1 MIDAE
6 NLIYDYPTKRALH
19 GISFSVRGGETIALV
34 GPNGAGKTTLL
45 RLLAALD
52 RPFSGTVRIDGV
64 DSVGEPRRL
73 HEMVGYLPDFYGLYD
88 DLTVARCLTYAARA
102 RGVSGA
108 DAVTAVTRTAAR
120 IGLADR
126 LEARAR
132 ELSRG
137 LRQRLAIGQSI
148 VHGPRALLLDEPA
161 AGLDPEARRGLSDLI
176 LQLAGEGM
184 AIIVSSHI
192 LAELEDYCSAM
203 LIIRDG
209 HLVSGAPIKAS
220 SGGGR
225 TRLRVVLA
233 GADTRLGLALAGLSG
248 FHIVAAEADAA
259 TLDAP
264 ADPAAWAQALS
275 VLVGA
280 GLAVAQFSEQRQTL
294 EQAYLGAAKGTP

>member
-19 GISFSVRGGETIALV
+19 GISFTVRSGETIALV

-52 RPFSGTVRIDGV
+52 RPFTGAVRIDGV
-64 DSVGEPRRL
+64 DSVREPRRL

-88 DLTVARCLTYAARA
+88 DLSVARCLTYAARA
-102 RGVSGA
+102 RGLSGPEA
-108 DAVTAVTRTAAR
+108 ATAVTRTAAR
-120 IGLADR
+120 VGLADR

-209 HLVSGAPIKAS
+209 HLVSGGPITAGG
-220 SGGGR
+220 GGGR
-225 TRLRVVLA
+225 TQLRVVLA
-233 GADTRLGLALAGLSG
+233 APDARFPAVLAGLSDI
-248 FHIVAAEADAA
+248 HVIAADAAAA

-264 ADPAAWAQALS
+264 ADPAAWARALGQ
-275 VLVGA
+275 LVAIGM
-280 GLAVAQFSEQRQTL
+280 AVAQFSEQRQTL
-294 EQAYLGAAKGTP
+294 EQAYLGAAKGKQ